1 MGAPLGTL
9 TVTGTIGQR
18 YRGAVG
24 TVSGTTIQTGYAKSY
39 RYDRRMKYLSP
50 PKFLDPVAS
59 AWAIAVWKE
68 IKNP

>member
-1 MGAPLGTL
+1 MVPERPSCSLRPSSPDTKNSCSFFAGN
-9 TVTGTIGQR
+9 TI
-18 YRGAVG
+18 
-24 TVSGTTIQTGYAKSY
+24 VSGYAKDY

-50 PKFLDPVAS
+50 PKFIDPVAS